1 MAKVAGIVE
10 QFGRFTRLLKPG
22 FNYIN
27 PCSEEVTEIEM
38 QMKTVTLGKQVAM
51 TKDNIQLTVETIVY
65 YRIIN
70 PLKVKY
76 SLGVGAIFQAVKEA
90 AHASIRTTIG
100 ENVLDKILSQRAT
113 FLLSTKQF
121 LQSQLQ
127 ARGLQI
133 EHLFLS

>member
-27 PCSEEVTEIEM
+27 PCSEEVTTIDM
-38 QMKTVTLGKQVAM
+38 KMKTVTLGKQVVM

-65 YRIIN
+65 YRITN

-76 SLGVGAIFQAVKEA
+76 SLGEAAIFHAV
-90 AHASIRTTIG
+90 R
-100 ENVLDKILSQRAT
+100 
-113 FLLSTKQF
+113 
-121 LQSQLQ
+121 
-127 ARGLQI
+127 
-133 EHLFLS
+133 